1 MTALTQE
8 LHQALRRLDFP
19 EFVRQVQTAYEEER
33 RRREQFREDLGVKFE
48 HGEFINGEV
57 VLPSPMKFRHRR
69 VLTRFASVG
78 EAFINQG
85 GSGLFETGGLLI
97 RTTRNDYEP
106 DVYYWPEAISNTF
119 TPDQTVFP
127 PPAFIAEILS
137 PSTQER
143 DRGVKFEDYAAHGV
157 SEYWIIDPD
166 AQTVECY
173 DLADG
178 RYTLREKV
186 SVASDATLRCRAIE
200 GLAFSAAALF
210 DDDVNRKAVEA
221 IRGAGRG

>member
-57 VLPSPMKFRHRR
+57 VLPSPMKWEHREIIR
-69 VLTRFASVG
+69 RFGRILDEYLERYRLGRA
-78 EAFINQG
+78 N
-85 GSGLFETGGLLI
+85 TDGLLI

-106 DVYYWPEAISNTF
+106 DVYYWPAAVSDTF

-137 PSTQER
+137 PTTQER

-186 SVASDATLRCRAIE
+186 SVASGATLRCRAIE
-200 GLAFSAAALF
+200 GLAFPAAALF
-210 DDDVNRKAVEA
+210 DDDVNRQAVEA
-221 IRGAGRG
+221 IRRAGRG